1 MLKVALIKYGCKY
14 CSKIGHNPFFS
25 LNFFQKF
32 PCQTFQTKKQEE
44 KGSEGTKEV
53 KKPPFGKESR
63 DDPSKVGKLDLK
75 ATFGKLAAKHAP
87 VKTDDEMKNEAQD
100 TKTISDEKND
110 VKGEDKKEVKKSV
123 TIKLPEEEDTASKGK
138 YFEYLA
144 II

>member
-1 MLKVALIKYGCKY
+1 M
-14 CSKIGHNPFFS
+14 
-25 LNFFQKF
+25 
-32 PCQTFQTKKQEE
+32 
-44 KGSEGTKEV
+44 
-53 KKPPFGKESR
+53 
-63 DDPSKVGKLDLK
+63 K

-144 II
+144 IS